1 MPRAKGLQISPD
13 LRLPLSAV
21 TATGVVLGG
30 KGMGKT
36 NLGGVLVEE
45 MSYAGLRWSVIDPMG
60 VWWGIRHSEDGNG
73 KGVECLILGGAK
85 GDIPIEPTGGAVVAD
100 LVADEQVNVVIDIS
114 RKPNGEMWSIGERIR
129 FMRDYGQQL
138 YKRQGSLVGGHRREP
153 ICQIIDEAARFIPQT
168 IRSNEDDVAKCSA
181 VWSAIVEEGRNVGI
195 GVFMLTQ
202 RNARLNKDVAELAD
216 VMLAFRTIG
225 PKSLDAVMD
234 WLGAHVPK
242 QELQQLSSEVRS
254 LPVGSCLAVSPG
266 WLQVEKVVPIRKRNT
281 FDSSATPKPGESA
294 RRVRGA
300 GAVPDLAKYTER
312 MKETIERAKDENVG
326 ELKKRL
332 RELES
337 KLAKAPVAAVA
348 PRPTPVSREISER
361 EKSVI
366 LRPYV
371 LERKTIGQ
379 LLKSAGKD
387 VQNAVASLKRV
398 DEALGNSLGF
408 VLANVPL
415 EEIPSVPAAVS
426 TPKRLDVQTPKRSVH
441 VPATTAVEPPIN
453 EDVKL
458 RGRSFEMLRVCARMY
473 PKGLTEAQVASQT
486 GMKRTSGTW
495 GDYKSLLKTSGCLR
509 IEGGLWYATGEGMRR
524 AGADIPAAPSSTA
537 EVLAMW
543 LPKLRGKSKE
553 MLQALV
559 AKNGE
564 PMTRDELGAAVGV
577 STSGGT
583 FGDYLSLLRTADLV
597 ITDVSG
603 VRANAE
609 TLLL

>member
-1 MPRAKGLQISPD
+1 MSRAKGLQISPD

-36 NLGGVLVEE
+36 NLGGVIVEE

-60 VWWGIRHSEDGNG
+60 VWWGIRHSEDGKG

-114 RKPNGEMWSIGERIR
+114 RKPSGEMWSIGERIR

-138 YKRQGSLVGGHRREP
+138 YKRQGSLVDGRRREP

-216 VMLAFRTIG
+216 VMFAFRTIG

-242 QELQQLSSEVRS
+242 HEMQQLSSEVRS
-254 LPVGSCLAVSPG
+254 LPVGSCLTVSPG
-266 WLQVEKVVPIRKRNT
+266 WLQVEKVVPIRMRNT

-300 GAVPDLAKYTER
+300 GAVPDLAKYTQR
-312 MKETIERAKDENVG
+312 MKETIERAKDENVA
-326 ELKKRL
+326 ELKKRI
-332 RELES
+332 RDLEG
-337 KLAKAPVAAVA
+337 KLAKVPAAVPSAPEAKTA
-348 PRPTPVSREISER
+348 PREITER
-361 EKSVI
+361 EKAVI
-366 LRPYV
+366 LRP
-371 LERKTIGQ
+371 LLQERKSIGK
-379 LLKSAGKD
+379 LLVSAGKD
-387 VQNAVASLKRV
+387 VANAAAALKRV
-398 DEALGNSLGF
+398 DEVLGNALGF
-408 VLANVPL
+408 VSSNVPL
-415 EEIPSVPAAVS
+415 EDVPPTTPAVQTSERSSVQTLTRPSVL
-426 TPKRLDVQTPKRSVH
+426 TPTG
-441 VPATTAVEPPIN
+441 TEPPVN
-453 EDVKL
+453 AEVKL
-458 RGRSFEMLRVCARMY
+458 RGKSIEMLRVCARMY
-473 PKGLTEAQVASQT
+473 PKGLTEAQVASQV
-486 GMKRTSGTW
+486 GMKRSGGTW
-495 GDYKSLLKTSGCLR
+495 GDYKSLLKTSGSLR
-509 IEGGLWYATGEGMRR
+509 IEGGLWYATAEGMRR
-524 AGADIPAAPSSTA
+524 AGQDIPAAPSTTA

-543 LPKLRGKSKE
+543 LPKMRGKAKD
-553 MLQALV
+553 MLRLLV
-559 AKNGE
+559 ESGGE
-564 PMTRDELGAAVGV
+564 PMSREELGQAVGV

-583 FGDYLSLLRTADLV
+583 FGDYLSLLRTADLI
-597 ITDVSG
+597 ITDGNG